1 MHKGKVLIID
11 DETDFCLLMKSYFMR
26 KNYKV
31 FIAETLKAGLELLEA
46 LMPDILLLD
55 NNLPDGFGWSHTG
68 GIIKNNPAIKIYLI
82 SAYKPSAEEYQGM
95 ANVSIWEKPLSK
107 NKLDEVF

>member
-1 MHKGKVLIID
+1 MHKGKILIID

-46 LMPDILLLD
+46 LVPDILFLD
-55 NNLPDGFGWSHTG
+55 NNLPDGFGWSQTN
-68 GIIKNNPAIKIYLI
+68 GILKQNPAIKIYLI
-82 SAYKPSAEEYQGM
+82 SAYKPSAEEFKDL
-95 ANVSIWEKPLSK
+95 ANVNIWEKPISK
-107 NKLDEVF
+107 NKLDEIF